1 MAHMTLCASRESRH
15 AARSSATRR
24 KLIGAARELFTAR
37 GYADVG
43 TTEIARAA
51 GVTRGALYHQF
62 ADKAELMAAVVDEI
76 DAEMT
81 QELAT
86 GAMAAGDGD
95 PVAILTAG
103 ATAFLE
109 AVTRQDVHRVLLV
122 DALPVLGWERWREID
137 AQHFGGKLPRAI
149 AAAMEAGLIARQ
161 PVEPLARLLLGAVTE
176 AAVACAGRADIARA
190 GAEYARAFK
199 SLVEALRLKA

>member
-1 MAHMTLCASRESRH
+1 MSTESRQ

-24 KLIGAARELFTAR
+24 KLIGAARELFAAR

-95 PVAILTAG
+95 PIAILTAG

-122 DALPVLGWERWREID
+122 DALPVLGWERWR
-137 AQHFGGKLPRAI
+137 AI
-149 AAAMEAGLIARQ
+149 GLRHGLGLIEAVLRQ
-161 PVEPLARLLLGAVTE
+161 GIDDGTLRPVPTRPLAHVLLAAIDE
-176 AAVACAGRADIARA
+176 AALYVVAADDPDAARREMLAAITPLVDGLRAR
-190 GAEYARAFK
+190 
-199 SLVEALRLKA
+199 